1 MPGPH
6 YFAWVDYTTGGIPAF
21 GPEHQVEDE
30 EVISYTIDQKE
41 GDAATLNIDVRN
53 PKVGL
58 LAPGRPLWAYLSFD
72 TATTA
77 GIIPLFFGRLV
88 GIPTNILAEVVTL
101 SFVAKPLDFTD
112 QKFALAETL
121 KVLPWY
127 DPIFIDPKLRPST
140 DTSGQQTG
148 DPDVVLEGYSQLWA
162 IDRLTL
168 ELSTSDILNGEDG
181 LEVFT
186 PDEFTYDSLQI
197 ELGEPPL
204 TSVHVAESVNWSQA
218 ATGSIDFGERWF
230 DCWTGG
236 SIISGWPQ
244 KGSSLAGGWL
254 VEDSF
259 AIDVY
264 NTGGQQSFPRHFA
277 FENKEKT
284 HTVGDV
290 MSVQLS
296 YSDFPVGGSMFISDL
311 KRQAGVVPSA
321 AVISYDDAGVASN
334 PYAAIDTE
342 AGTEK
347 AIPLHMSY
355 NQVMVCG
362 WLVHTKLVLG
372 YNAGGKRNETADFT
386 LVADLQEIVT
396 LPDTTEVVET
406 LELNGTDVG
415 LDIDGSIPI
424 VDTTRNAYFP
434 TDRGQLSL
442 EYGILRA
449 RAHILMRARAVNL
462 SWDCT
467 FDRAIQLTCRKSAQI
482 SDPRIPGG
490 TAEGKVIAYSIKAN
504 VEEGIQIGNV
514 TIGCA
519 IGHAG
524 TVATAAGDPDYVQ
537 AGYVTTGYQSYTG
550 TVSAAASTDVGYSVP
565 VIGPGPLITQL
576 SKDQVVVDERI
587 DTTALTAP
595 IQVGSDTDSHG
606 NTVKTFATFPITSY
620 YLELLPLDKMSFD
633 NLYDVNVTTLNIPKG
648 IDLEAAT
655 TL

>member
-1 MPGPH
+1 MAGPH

-30 EVISYTIDQKE
+30 QIVSYTIEQKE
-41 GDAATLNIDVRN
+41 GDAASLNIDVRN
-53 PKVGL
+53 PKIGL
-58 LAPGRPLWAYLSFD
+58 LAPGRPIWAWLSYD
-72 TATTA
+72 TGTA
-77 GIIPLFFGRLV
+77 GVVPLFFGRLV

-101 SFVAKPLDFTD
+101 SFVAKPLDFTA

-127 DPIFIDPKLRPST
+127 DPIFIDPKLRPGT
-140 DTSGQQTG
+140 DTSGQQIG

-168 ELSTSDILNGEDG
+168 QLTTSDILQGEDG
-181 LEVFT
+181 TEIFSADEV
-186 PDEFTYDSLQI
+186 PYDSVQI
-197 ELGEPPL
+197 ELGQAPL
-204 TSVHVAESVNWSQA
+204 TSVHVSESVNWSQA
-218 ATGSIDFGERWF
+218 ATGTIDFGERWF

-244 KGSSLAGGWL
+244 KGHSLAGGWL
-254 VEDSF
+254 VEDAF
-259 AIDVY
+259 TIDIW

-277 FENKEKT
+277 FENKEKQ

-296 YSDFPVGGSMFISDL
+296 YTDFPVGGSMFISDL

-321 AVISYDDAGVASN
+321 AVISYDESGVAFD
-334 PYAAIDTE
+334 PYAAI
-342 AGTEK
+342 GTEGDTQK

-386 LVADLQEIVT
+386 LAADLQEIVT
-396 LPDTTEVVET
+396 LPDLTEVVET

-415 LDIDGSIPI
+415 LSVDGSIPI
-424 VDTTRNAYFP
+424 IDTTRNAYFP

-449 RAHILMRARAVNL
+449 RAHMLMRARCVNL
-462 SWDCT
+462 SWDCM
-467 FDRAIQLTCRKSAQI
+467 FDRAIELSCRKSAQI
-482 SDPRIPGG
+482 TDPRIPGG
-490 TAEGKVIAYSIKAN
+490 TATGKVIAYSIKAN
-504 VEEGIQIGNV
+504 VEDGIQIGNV

-524 TVATAAGDPDYVQ
+524 TITTAAGDPDYVQ
-537 AGYVTTGYQSYTG
+537 AGYVTVGYQTYTG
-550 TVSAAASTDVGYSVP
+550 TVTAATSTDVGYSIP
-565 VIGPGPLITQL
+565 VIGAGPLITQL
-576 SKDQVVVDERI
+576 TKEQVVVDEHV
-587 DTTALTAP
+587 DTAQLTSP

-606 NTVKTFATFPITSY
+606 NTIRTFATFPITSY
-620 YLELLPLDKMSFD
+620 YLELLPVDKMSFD
-633 NLYDVNVTTLNIPKG
+633 NLYDINVTTLNIPKG